1 VRTHQQ
7 QGRQQPQHSPV
18 DGNPAAAW
26 EARAAEAP
34 LHAQELRQHVAE
46 FAAPSNS
53 NRVSLQQCI
62 YALSATANNRQPR
75 EHELTCCALLCC
87 LCCCSWNEF
96 SSGFTVGA
104 LSGVAWAYACTQF
117 LPYYS

>member
-1 VRTHQQ
+1 M
-7 QGRQQPQHSPV
+7 PF
-18 DGNPAAAW
+18 
-26 EARAAEAP
+26 
-34 LHAQELRQHVAE
+34 LHALICAFVCNV
-46 FAAPSNS
+46 SNCK
-53 NRVSLQQCI
+53 Q
-62 YALSATANNRQPR
+62 ATP

-87 LCCCSWNEF
+87 VCCCSWNEF